1 MLHFAHD
8 FAVRRGPRRSAVRGL
23 CLAATLVALCATGRA
38 EEARRAAETV
48 DRTAKRLFDQAMEL
62 IEVKQFE
69 RGLAMLDTVIRDNAG
84 SILGYRAHMAKGKH
98 FLDQNKPKEALS
110 HFMLLSRLLKPQ
122 PGEAQSEEVQQLY
135 KESLFNSGLA
145 HFQAG
150 QYASSFPMFRRLT
163 EIAGKSKWANQAYFY
178 IGMSH
183 YNLKNWNKA
192 IDALSLVGTEVE
204 DTGDETGRIEIGQ
217 RFYAKVTDEDIQILR
232 KLKRDV
238 KATVRVA
245 SGDRET
251 LTGVPVAGKK
261 NEMLLSA
268 PTRIGRPNPG
278 DGVLQMIG
286 GDALTI
292 TYSDDS
298 TLSGDKNVERSG
310 TVKAVSTGTV
320 GFYLGDLTTPAY
332 IAYPGQPQPVLL
344 RDADLDTSPRAESLT
359 VTVKSMQK
367 VAEDESENEED
378 DSMLDIFAAEDENK
392 ERWQERDSIVVK
404 LVEQGDGPAIRS
416 GLFAARV
423 PLAAVEGGARVSPDD
438 DVLHCD
444 ELDELVVE
452 YEDEVHLYGED
463 ARQNAARIKVSS
475 KVRSGVD
482 VDQHVVTEKVLKAR
496 KGSVEAEALKG
507 LGLIYKDMG
516 LEGRAVVKADEA
528 LKRVDGILIDRKLVP
543 GDLVENAFRLK
554 WENEFIK
561 EDFKAAIATCQAFN
575 RLYPESVLADQAL
588 MTLSRTLAER
598 REYEEAIKTY
608 AQVMSLKNPISA
620 AEAQYRIGDV
630 RETMA
635 KEMAADAANSRWT
648 ADGEGTSPMAR
659 AMGPAIGAYAATY
672 QRYPESPFAAM
683 ALEKVVRY
691 HAENANYAQA
701 SDLLEKTFSEYPDA
715 KFLDE
720 MLYLWAEMGFQMG
733 NRELAKQKLNELIFN
748 YPSSKHA
755 ADAKKKLAALD

>member
-1 MLHFAHD
+1 MLHFARY
-8 FAVRRGPRRSAVRGL
+8 FEVRCGRRRPAVRGL
-23 CLAATLVALCATGRA
+23 CLAAALAGLCATARA
-38 EEARRAAETV
+38 EETRRAAETV

-98 FLDQNKPKEALS
+98 FLDQNKPKESLS

-245 SGDRET
+245 SGDVET
-251 LTGVPVAGKK
+251 LTGVPVPGKK

-268 PTRIGRPNPG
+268 PTRIGGPNPG
-278 DGVLQMIG
+278 DDVLQMIG
-286 GDALTI
+286 GDTLTI

-320 GFYLGDLTTPAY
+320 GFYLGDFTTPAY

-344 RDADLDTSPRAESLT
+344 RDADLDVSPRAESIT

-367 VAEDESENEED
+367 VNEDESEEEDD

-392 ERWQERDSIVVK
+392 ERWQERDSIVVT
-404 LVEQGDGPAIRS
+404 LVEQGDGPAVRS
-416 GLFAARV
+416 GLFAAKV
-423 PLAAVEGGARVSPDD
+423 PLAAVEADAKVSPDD

-452 YEDEVHLYGED
+452 YEDEIHLYGED
-463 ARQNAARIKVSS
+463 TRHNSAKIKVSS

-516 LEGRAVVKADEA
+516 LEGRAVVKANEA

-543 GDLVENAFRLK
+543 GNLVENAFRLK

-561 EDFKAAIATCQAFN
+561 EDFRAAIATCQAFN

-620 AEAQYRIGDV
+620 AEAQYRIGEV

-635 KEMAADAANSRWT
+635 KEMATDAANSRWT
-648 ADGEGTSPMAR
+648 ADGEGRSPMAR
-659 AMGPAIGAYAATY
+659 AMGPAIGAFTMTF

-755 ADAKKKLAALD
+755 ADAKKKIAALD